1 MNETDKRKLF
11 IHYMENVNY
20 LENER
25 RVKKIT
31 ASKLEK
37 WILIVAFSC
46 IILMTL
52 WEAAKEVIFKLR
64 F

>member
-1 MNETDKRKLF
+1 MNEADKRKLF
-11 IHYMENVNY
+11 INYMENVNY
-20 LENER
+20 LEDEKI
-25 RVKKIT
+25 VKKIT

-37 WILIVAFSC
+37 WILIVVFSC

-52 WEAAKEVIFKLR
+52 WEILKEVIFKLR